1 MDTISAGQCRPM
13 QAFQAGTLLAQGLG
27 IEDGPLRNTAGEEEE
42 ENVEEEGN
50 EQGTVSN
57 DNMEHSVIVVAPR
70 R

>member
-1 MDTISAGQCRPM
+1 M

-57 DNMEHSVIVVAPR
+57 DNMEHSVIVVALR